1 MGLIQTIFG
10 KGDAKKADA
19 LETIADVSTALDLLN
34 QERETARVI
43 VAEAATKRREM
54 LLVVD
59 SDKKIAELEAAADAA
74 RLMLERLDA
83 AEEALHARNF
93 ELQSAERRALFA
105 SMVDVFREKESALDT
120 ALAAAVDAQ
129 ADYREIVRQFDAASF
144 SAEARNVI
152 ISPPLYHDG
161 VLASGPTLENWRRER
176 ERIADLRAANESRK
190 AHQPSQVSAPYKAV
204 KFVPPFSVAP
214 KPMPPKIAPPYDSG
228 WIKRA
233 PRKLSGPVG
242 AGYVRL
248 EALLSN
254 VSFEETMTVAGDQ
267 FDVLQEVADYTLR
280 GSAFEIA
287 AIPES
292 LDETAQ

>member
-83 AEEALHARNF
+83 AEEALHARIF

-176 ERIADLRAANESRK
+176 ERVADLRAANESRK
-190 AHQPSQVSAPYKAV
+190 VHQSSQASAPYKAS
-204 KFVPPFSVAP
+204 KFIPPFSVAP
-214 KPMPPKIAPPYDSG
+214 KPIPRKIAPAPAPMSV
-228 WIKRA
+228 KRA
-233 PRKLSGPVG
+233 PKHLSGPVPF
-242 AGYVRL
+242 GYQRV
-248 EALLSN
+248 ECQMNN
-254 VSFEETMTVAGDQ
+254 VSFENQICVIGDQ
-267 FDVLQEVADYTLR
+267 FDVMKEAADIILK
-280 GSAFEIA
+280 GSAFILI

-292 LDETAQ
+292 IDEAAP